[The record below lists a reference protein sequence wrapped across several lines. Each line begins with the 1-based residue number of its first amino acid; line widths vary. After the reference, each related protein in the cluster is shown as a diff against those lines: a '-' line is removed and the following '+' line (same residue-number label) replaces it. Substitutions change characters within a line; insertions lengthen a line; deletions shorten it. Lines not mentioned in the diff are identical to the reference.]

1 MSIQVH
7 SHIAN
12 HIATIAFTS
21 PEHHF
26 MTLELLEAIQ
36 TALAKVARDPQVR
49 VIILTNSTPG
59 YFITHYSLDEI
70 NQHMQQVRKIKAL
83 TGPLFPLSV
92 RLVMAMSK
100 AIVRL
105 DRFSSLRNVINRAAK
120 HNFIETTLTYARV
133 NRFLQ
138 QVRNSQKPV
147 IASIGGNA
155 QGFGMEL
162 AMACDFRV
170 MAKGDY
176 YLGQIESLIGL
187 MPGSGGMHSL
197 ARLIGEAKAIELC
210 MLGSRLTAD
219 EAEQLGLIYQ
229 AVDETELVEASGQL
243 AAKLANKSPLSIS
256 YIKRGIHKGHD
267 QSFSQALA
275 QDEVAFVDTASTDQ
289 AAKAYQHQRASLA
302 QGKTINTAFDHQEIS
317 DINEK

>member
-7 SHIAN
+7 THITN

-36 TALAKVARDPQVR
+36 AAFSKLARDPQVR
-49 VIILTNSTPG
+49 VIILTNSSPG

-83 TGPLFPLSV
+83 TGPLFPVSV
-92 RLVMAMSK
+92 RLVMALSK

-105 DRFSSLRNVINRAAK
+105 DRFPSVRNVIDRAAK
-120 HNFIETTLTYARV
+120 YNFIETTLTYARV

-138 QVRNSQKPV
+138 QVRNSQKLV
-147 IASIGGNA
+147 IAAIGGNA

-170 MAKGDY
+170 MARGDY

-197 ARLIGEAKAIELC
+197 TRLIGEAKAIELS

-229 AVDETELVEASGQL
+229 AVDEAELAEASGQL
-243 AAKLANKSPLSIS
+243 AEKLARKSPLSLS
-256 YIKRGIHKGHD
+256 YIKQGIHKGHK

-275 QDEVAFVDTASTDQ
+275 QDEVAFVDTASTDL
-289 AAKAYQHQRASLA
+289 AAKAYQNQQAS
-302 QGKTINTAFDHQEIS
+302 QVGGKTINVAFDHQEAS
-317 DINEK
+317 DINEE

>member
-7 SHIAN
+7 THIAN

-26 MTLELLEAIQ
+26 MTLELLETIQ
-36 TALAKVARDPQVR
+36 AAFSKLARNPQVR
-49 VIILTNSTPG
+49 VVMLTNSTPG

-70 NQHMQQVRKIKAL
+70 NQHMQQVIKIKAL
-83 TGPLFPLSV
+83 TGRLFPISV
-92 RLVMAMSK
+92 RLVMALSK

-105 DRFSSLRNVINRAAK
+105 DRFAAVRNVINRAAK
-120 HNFIETTLTYARV
+120 HNFIETTLAYARV

-197 ARLIGEAKAIELC
+197 KRLVGEAKAIELS
-210 MLGSRLTAD
+210 MLGKRLTAD
-219 EAEQLGLIYQ
+219 EAKQLGLIYQ
-229 AVDETELVEASGQL
+229 AVDEAELAEASGQL
-243 AAKLANKSPLSIS
+243 AAKLAKKSPLSLR
-256 YIKRGIHKGHD
+256 YIKQGIHQGHD

-275 QDEVAFVDTASTDQ
+275 QDEVAFVDTASTKQ
-289 AAKAYQHQRASLA
+289 ATTAYQRQRASVA
-302 QGKTINTAFDHQEIS
+302 QGQTINVAFDHQEVS
-317 DINEK
+317 DINKE